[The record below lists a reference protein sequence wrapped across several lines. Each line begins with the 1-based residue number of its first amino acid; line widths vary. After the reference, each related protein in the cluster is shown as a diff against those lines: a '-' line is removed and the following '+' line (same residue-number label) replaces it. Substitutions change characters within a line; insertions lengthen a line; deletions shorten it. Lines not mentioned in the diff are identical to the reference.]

1 LWLLANLLLLAQSHL
16 YPLLVPFQSYL
27 PFLTGKESGIK
38 RGDRSR
44 PLLK

>member
-1 LWLLANLLLLAQSHL
+1 VFHSVDFSLLLKIASF
-16 YPLLVPFQSYL
+16 PYL